1 MLFEGSEL
9 GHNILGRKASLMRYD
24 GQAIRAFTA
33 RTHTTDQMVFSS
45 IGNFSAKTA
54 EAVAAR
60 YFASQ
65 PASQRGFVRA
75 APAPYRAFEKT
86 VSKHTPYGDTGIV
99 AIYFSSDHSNAEQ
112 CIELIEGQLHKL
124 RTVPL
129 TARQLSMA
137 KKQFIAQLAISSE
150 SNESYML
157 GAGKSL
163 LVHDGI
169 DTMEQVYAKVRALTA
184 RQLTEVA
191 EEVFSDMSRLI
202 YK

>member
-1 MLFEGSEL
+1 MV
-9 GHNILGRKASLMRYD
+9 NILGGPCANSLLNVVVRERNGLSYNIEASY
-24 GQAIRAFTA
+24 
-33 RTHTTDQMVFSS
+33 
-45 IGNFSAKTA
+45 
-54 EAVAAR
+54 
-60 YFASQ
+60 
-65 PASQRGFVRA
+65 
-75 APAPYRAFEKT
+75 
-86 VSKHTPYGDTGIV
+86 TPYGDTGVV

-112 CIELIEGQLHKL
+112 CISLIEEQLRKL
-124 RTVPL
+124 RTTPL

-163 LVHDGI
+163 LTHDGI

-184 RQLTEVA
+184 TQLTEVA
-191 EEVFSDMSRLI
+191 EEIFANMSRLI